1 MNNIETISKKVLLK
15 KVEDGVSKNKIWQK
29 PLLLLTKDGSD
40 YNYMSDSIDE
50 LYQTRAIVMEPR
62 YSLIPQHYNLTLFIS
77 SRATKSCP
85 GFCHVRIFTYLS
97 VAKRKQ
103 AKL

>member
-1 MNNIETISKKVLLK
+1 MIPEP
-15 KVEDGVSKNKIWQK
+15 KIQNDLHRRFSSAAK
-29 PLLLLTKDGSD
+29 YT
-40 YNYMSDSIDE
+40 
-50 LYQTRAIVMEPR
+50 
-62 YSLIPQHYNLTLFIS
+62 LIPQHYKLTLFIS

>member
-1 MNNIETISKKVLLK
+1 MKEIVIPRNVVRIEDNAFYGCYSLKEVVLEDCSNSIGMGTNGYDKKSLFY
-15 KVEDGVSKNKIWQK
+15 DC
-29 PLLLLTKDGSD
+29 P
-40 YNYMSDSIDE
+40 
-50 LYQTRAIVMEPR
+50 
-62 YSLIPQHYNLTLFIS
+62 SLIPQHYNLTLFIS
-77 SRATKSCP
+77 SWATKSCP